1 MQQKINW
8 DKLKLVL
15 ISSFGTWGLTFLYDK
30 LSIASNTDKGLNIVQ
45 RFVGVMLDAEVHS
58 AVRMNSFPYILF
70 FIGIITPILFFY
82 SKPSVDNYLFKLNNS
97 KSSKLWIRTG
107 NIIAIIVVWFGT
119 IASMASVG
127 LYIIKDRAETDIEIL
142 APYIS
147 QHKYLQLR
155 SDLKSSNNFNDFID
169 IVNHITDESEKN

>member
-1 MQQKINW
+1 MKQKINW
-8 DKLKLVL
+8 EKMKLVL
-15 ISSFGTWGLTFLYDK
+15 ITSFGTWGLTFLYDK

-45 RFVGVMLDAEVHS
+45 RFVGVILDTEVHS
-58 AVRMNSFPYILF
+58 AVRMNSYPYILF

-82 SKPSVDNYLFKLNNS
+82 SKPSIDNYLFKLNNQ
-97 KSSKLWIRTG
+97 KSSKFWIRAG
-107 NIIAIIVVWFGT
+107 NIIAIIGVWFGIIT
-119 IASMASVG
+119 SMTSVG

-155 SDLKSSNNFNDFID
+155 SDLKSSDNLNDFID
-169 IVNHITDESEKN
+169 IVNYITDESEKY